1 MKALRRTSERGQ
13 ALIVIV
19 FAIIGLIGMA
29 ALVVDGGN
37 AYVQTRRAQT
47 AADAAALGGALARIK
62 GEDWVAAT
70 YAIAEQHGFPRDGAT
85 TGVAVNSPPV
95 GGPFA
100 GDVEY
105 IQVIIGAHTRTY
117 LAPVVGVREIRT
129 SVEAVART
137 KSSEIK
143 QILDGSAVISLAK
156 TSDCASNKAF
166 WVHSEA
172 TLSVR
177 GGDVFINSNNKE
189 CALIEQGS
197 GGIRIIGGEVVIV
210 GGARI
215 QKPQL
220 ITPFPPVTGAVS
232 ISYPPPFFMPNVGC
246 SQPAEI
252 SFDGTSMSPGDWE
265 EDFPPAGVKAL
276 EPGKYC
282 IVGDFIIGDGKSLEG
297 KNVTFVVDEGRV
309 RWSGHATINLE
320 APRTGPLAGMLLFV
334 PPDNHKIVALNMD
347 RLSGVKGTILA
358 PGAEIRLNGSM
369 SSTGFHSQIIGYR
382 IEVDGTSNI
391 EVTYVD
397 DQNWDAITM
406 PEIELAQ

>member
-1 MKALRRTSERGQ
+1 MKNRHGERGQ

-19 FAIIGLIGMA
+19 FAIIGLVGIT
-29 ALVVDGGN
+29 ALAVDGGN
-37 AYVQTRRAQT
+37 AFVQTRRAQT
-47 AADAAALGGALARIK
+47 AADSAALGGALARIK
-62 GEDWVAAT
+62 GEDWVATT
-70 YAIAEQHGFPRDGAT
+70 YAIAAQHGFEHNGT
-85 TGVAVNSPPV
+85 STGVAVNSPPAN
-95 GGPFA
+95 GPYQ

-105 IQVIIGAHTRTY
+105 IQVIIGARTRAY
-117 LAPVVGVREIRT
+117 FAGVVGVPEIRT
-129 SVEAVART
+129 TVQAVART

-143 QILDGSAVISLAK
+143 EILDGSAVISLAR
-156 TSDCASNKAF
+156 TSDCASKKAF

-177 GGDVFINSNNKE
+177 GGNVFINSDNEE

-220 ITPFPPVTGAVS
+220 ITPFPPQTGAVS

-246 SQPAEI
+246 SEEAEI
-252 SFDGTSMSPGDWE
+252 SMDGKSMSPGDWE
-265 EDFPPAGVKAL
+265 EDFPPSGVLSL

-282 IVGDFIIGDGKSLEG
+282 LQGDFIIGDGKSLEG
-297 KNVTFVVDEGRV
+297 KNVVFSVDAGRV
-309 RWSGHATINLE
+309 RWSGHATINLD
-320 APRTGPLAGMLLFV
+320 APRTGPLAGLLLYV
-334 PPDNHKIVALNMD
+334 PPDNHSYLALNMD
-347 RLSGVKGTILA
+347 AQSGVKGTILA
-358 PGAEIRLNGSM
+358 PGAQIRLNGSR
-369 SSTGFHSQIIGYR
+369 SSTGFHSQIIAYR

-391 EVTYVD
+391 EVAYLD
-397 DQNWDAITM
+397 EQNWDAITM